1 MYEYLLEKY
10 NESLLLR
17 TSFICFIIKDEVI
30 SLEDKIMLLI
40 NGKMDQNSYDECQ
53 SIQLSKELKLS
64 RNQVTRL
71 LNELF
76 NDKKLIKIKTSPV
89 LYLSRGSLESKY
101 KKKLSSDEYKSLD
114 ELEAELNDQ
123 TELKNFEKTYWV

>member
-1 MYEYLLEKY
+1 MYGYLLEKY

-40 NGKMDQNSYDECQ
+40 NGRMDQNSYDECQ

-89 LYLSRGSLESKY
+89 L
-101 KKKLSSDEYKSLD
+101 
-114 ELEAELNDQ
+114 
-123 TELKNFEKTYWV
+123 